1 MRGLHM
7 QALVELNVADN
18 SIAELPGSLARLP
31 RLKQL
36 TVYGNCLSELAQEL
50 IRMPSLKG
58 APLLE
63 FGFEGVGL

>member
-1 MRGLHM
+1 M
-7 QALVELNVADN
+7 ELNVADN

-36 TVYGNCLSELAQEL
+36 TVYGNRLSELAQEL

-58 APLLE
+58 ALLL
-63 FGFEGVGL
+63 GFRGFKKRV

>member
-1 MRGLHM
+1 MLVAGLHM

-36 TVYGNCLSELAQEL
+36 TVYGNQLSELAQEL

-58 APLLE
+58 APS
-63 FGFEGVGL
+63 FGLRVRF